1 MNRTTAHLCL
11 PVTLLLL
18 AAGCG
23 VRLGGKPLPEVN
35 TELRKENQQLEAKV
49 QGLQQQSEADAR
61 VIDGLRRQRPTVAT
75 LPPERLSRLF
85 TTAGLKFGR
94 LTGGADLD
102 RQKPGDEALK
112 VQVSPVDA
120 RGDELKAAGSFVI
133 EAFDTSR
140 PHDARIG
147 HWEIPLEEAARHW
160 RSVLTQYNYTFTL
173 PWQTPPNQES
183 LHVEVT
189 FFDELTQTPIKQTI
203 DVKVDP
209 PPPPASQPT
218 SAPSPAPSNRT
229 VAGQ

>member
-1 MNRTTAHLCL
+1 MPL
-11 PVTLLLL
+11 PLLLLLLLL

-35 TELRKENQQLEAKV
+35 TDLRKENQQLEAKV
-49 QGLQQQSEADAR
+49 QALQQQNEADAR
-61 VIDGLRRQRPTVAT
+61 VIEGLRRQRPTVAT
-75 LPPERLSRLF
+75 LPSERLSRLF
-85 TTAGLKFGR
+85 TATGLKFGK

-102 RQKPGDEALK
+102 RKKPGDEALK
-112 VQVSPVDA
+112 VQVSPIDA
-120 RGDELKAAGSFVI
+120 AGDEIKAAGSFVI

-147 HWEIPLEEAARHW
+147 RWEIPLEEARRQW

-173 PWQTPPNQES
+173 PWQTPPNQAG

-189 FFDELTQTPIKQTI
+189 FFDELTQTPIRQTI

-209 PPPPASQPT
+209 PPAPNSQPIT
-218 SAPSPAPSNRT
+218 APVANRA